1 MEVTEE
7 IMVVKIKPS
16 SYQYSLNRV
25 NRDGMGW
32 GGEGGSKTTFP
43 GAVCRSAAGK
53 EEEED
58 ATVRPK
64 KAFITKIS

>member
-1 MEVTEE
+1 
-7 IMVVKIKPS
+7 MVVKIKPS

-25 NRDGMGW
+25 NRDGVGR
-32 GGEGGSKTTFP
+32 GGGGKTTFP

-53 EEEED
+53 EEEEEED

-64 KAFITKIS
+64 KAFITKIN